1 MPYIQH
7 YGTIEQ
13 KVSFFSR
20 SILLENVDWLKLRE
34 VSKEKFVMTFPIKGG
49 GGESDT

>member
-13 KVSFFSR
+13 KVRFFSR
-20 SILLENVDWLKLRE
+20 NILLENVDWLKLGE
-34 VSKEKFVMTFPIKGG
+34 VSKEKFVMAFSIK

>member
-13 KVSFFSR
+13 KVRFFSQN
-20 SILLENVDWLKLRE
+20 ILLENVDWLKLRE
-34 VSKEKFVMTFPIKGG
+34 VSNEKFVMAFSIKG